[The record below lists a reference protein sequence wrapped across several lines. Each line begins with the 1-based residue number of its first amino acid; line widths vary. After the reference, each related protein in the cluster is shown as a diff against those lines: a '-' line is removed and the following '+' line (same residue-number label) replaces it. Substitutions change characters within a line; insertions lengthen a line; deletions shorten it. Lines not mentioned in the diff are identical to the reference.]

1 MADYKFPG
9 NCIKDDADKAISI
22 PCKSNERSFD
32 KRGRKQRKHS
42 ARYLCRERRETFKG
56 PLARY
61 LVLLTKNRKTSWV
74 AVTVRARSINHRLV
88 AFPHAYRSVFVSTFH
103 HRHPNGYRSTECL
116 VVPNSKP
123 IPRSRAPPFRT
134 FARFESNSDFVPAT
148 RNDRILSYPKRE
160 RICFAQFFPLR
171 FHATSTGQWLIETR
185 WFVLSRFEL
194 SVDDRID
201 LSSTRWA
208 DNWIIRNGMW
218 SFF

>member
-32 KRGRKQRKHS
+32 KRGQKQRKHS

-74 AVTVRARSINHRLV
+74 AVTVRARPINHRLV
-88 AFPHAYRSVFVSTFH
+88 AFPHAYRSVFVSPFH

-123 IPRSRAPPFRT
+123 IPRSRAPPYVR
-134 FARFESNSDFVPAT
+134 AL
-148 RNDRILSYPKRE
+148 RIE
-160 RICFAQFFPLR
+160 F
-171 FHATSTGQWLIETR
+171 
-185 WFVLSRFEL
+185 
-194 SVDDRID
+194 
-201 LSSTRWA
+201 
-208 DNWIIRNGMW
+208 
-218 SFF
+218 